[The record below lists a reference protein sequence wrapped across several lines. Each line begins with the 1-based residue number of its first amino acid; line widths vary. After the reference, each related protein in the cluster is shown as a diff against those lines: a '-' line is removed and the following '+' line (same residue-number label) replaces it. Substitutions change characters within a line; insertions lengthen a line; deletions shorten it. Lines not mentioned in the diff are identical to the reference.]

1 MFKNYF
7 TIAFRNIIKHKI
19 FSIIN
24 IIGFAIG
31 LASCLLIS
39 LYVFNEISYEKFH
52 NNRDHIYRVGVN
64 LTHGDNKIPFASGM
78 PPLGPALLSEFPE
91 VKEMTRIRVAGEN
104 IQFTYNDKEFTEN
117 NMIYAEPAY
126 FDIFSFKLKSGDIS
140 TALDEPYSILLKQSV
155 CDKYFG
161 NEYPV
166 GKTLLME
173 GETNFKVTGIL
184 AEPIGNTQMDFDMI
198 ASYSSLEAMGQYS
211 DQWGQFG
218 VDHTFIMLDE
228 NSDENSLSEKLPQL
242 IENNVNPGMASII
255 TLFVTPFNDLYFHSN
270 INNDFEPRG
279 DLKQV
284 YLFSIIAALI
294 MLIACLNFM
303 NLSTAR
309 STHRVK
315 EVGMR
320 KVFGSNRSLL
330 VKQFLSESVLTT
342 LFSMLLGLLIFTLLY
357 PQLNNF
363 IGKKLAASYLYHPIS
378 LLLLLVLSILVGII
392 AGIYPAIFF
401 SRFQPIHAFKAFTGK
416 SKTIFRKIMVI
427 TQFTIAICLIIV
439 TIFVFKQ
446 LSFVRNVDL
455 GFDKEDKLVM
465 QPPLDGEK
473 LKVFKNELLQI
484 PGVEMATICFAPPG
498 SQSALVLNAITE
510 DGKGGMMVNALS
522 CDYDYIPIFNLKLAE
537 GRNFSEDNASD
548 ANGGIIMNEAAI
560 KQLGIKDPVGKELS
574 YPLVPNSENNSKIIG
589 VLKDFH
595 FKSLR
600 EEISPVVLFLDNQ
613 YNSTLVLKYKQEN
626 LSEILKAVSQKWDE
640 MIPETAIEYS
650 FLDEDYDEL
659 YNSEEKMGK
668 LFIFFSVLI
677 VFIACLGIYGLAI
690 FLGEQ
695 RTKEIGVRKVM
706 GASTTG
712 IMQLLSKDFTKW
724 VIVANIIAIPIG
736 CYIMNKWLQNF
747 AYRTALSLWVFAAA
761 GVIALIIALLTIG
774 VQTYKTANLNPAKT
788 LKYE

>member
-255 TLFVTPFNDLYFHSN
+255 TLFVTPFNDL
-270 INNDFEPRG
+270 DR
-279 DLKQV
+279 
-284 YLFSIIAALI
+284 LI
-294 MLIACLNFM
+294 
-303 NLSTAR
+303 
-309 STHRVK
+309 
-315 EVGMR
+315 E
-320 KVFGSNRSLL
+320 
-330 VKQFLSESVLTT
+330 
-342 LFSMLLGLLIFTLLY
+342 
-357 PQLNNF
+357 
-363 IGKKLAASYLYHPIS
+363 
-378 LLLLLVLSILVGII
+378 
-392 AGIYPAIFF
+392 
-401 SRFQPIHAFKAFTGK
+401 
-416 SKTIFRKIMVI
+416 
-427 TQFTIAICLIIV
+427 
-439 TIFVFKQ
+439 
-446 LSFVRNVDL
+446 
-455 GFDKEDKLVM
+455 
-465 QPPLDGEK
+465 
-473 LKVFKNELLQI
+473 
-484 PGVEMATICFAPPG
+484 
-498 SQSALVLNAITE
+498 
-510 DGKGGMMVNALS
+510 
-522 CDYDYIPIFNLKLAE
+522 
-537 GRNFSEDNASD
+537 
-548 ANGGIIMNEAAI
+548 
-560 KQLGIKDPVGKELS
+560 
-574 YPLVPNSENNSKIIG
+574 
-589 VLKDFH
+589 
-595 FKSLR
+595 
-600 EEISPVVLFLDNQ
+600 
-613 YNSTLVLKYKQEN
+613 
-626 LSEILKAVSQKWDE
+626 
-640 MIPETAIEYS
+640 
-650 FLDEDYDEL
+650 
-659 YNSEEKMGK
+659 
-668 LFIFFSVLI
+668 
-677 VFIACLGIYGLAI
+677 
-690 FLGEQ
+690 
-695 RTKEIGVRKVM
+695 
-706 GASTTG
+706 
-712 IMQLLSKDFTKW
+712 
-724 VIVANIIAIPIG
+724 
-736 CYIMNKWLQNF
+736 
-747 AYRTALSLWVFAAA
+747 
-761 GVIALIIALLTIG
+761 
-774 VQTYKTANLNPAKT
+774 
-788 LKYE
+788 

>member
-510 DGKGGMMVNALS
+510 DGEGGMMVNALS

-736 CYIMNKWLQNF
+736 YYIMNKWLQNF

>member
-198 ASYSSLEAMGQYS
+198 ASYSSLEAMGRYS

-736 CYIMNKWLQNF
+736 YYIMNKWLQNF

>member
-1 MFKNYF
+1 
-7 TIAFRNIIKHKI
+7 
-19 FSIIN
+19 
-24 IIGFAIG
+24 
-31 LASCLLIS
+31 
-39 LYVFNEISYEKFH
+39 
-52 NNRDHIYRVGVN
+52 
-64 LTHGDNKIPFASGM
+64 M

-140 TALDEPYSILLKQSV
+140 TALVEPYSILLKQSV

-736 CYIMNKWLQNF
+736 YYIMNKWLQNF

>member
-1 MFKNYF
+1 MLKNYF
-7 TIAFRNIIKHKI
+7 KIAFRKIIRHKA

-52 NNRDHIYRVGVN
+52 KNRDNIYRVGVN

-78 PPLGPALLSEFPE
+78 PPLGPALQAEFPE

-104 IQFTYNDKEFTEN
+104 IQFKYIEKEFLES

-126 FDIFSFKLKSGDIS
+126 FDIFSFDVISGELT
-140 TALDEPYSILLKQSV
+140 TALDEPYSILIKQSISE
-155 CDKYFG
+155 KYFG

-166 GKTLLME
+166 GKTIQMS
-173 GETNFKVTGIL
+173 GETNFTIAGIL
-184 AEPIGNTQMDFDMI
+184 GEPAGNTQMDFDMI
-198 ASYSSLEAMGQYS
+198 ASYSSLQAMGQYS

-218 VDHTFIMLDE
+218 VDHTYILLEE
-228 NSDENSLSEKLPQL
+228 NFDGSTFEEKLPQL
-242 IENNVNPGMASII
+242 ISNNVHSGMASII
-255 TLFVTPFNDLYFHSN
+255 SLFATPFNDLYFHSN

-284 YLFSIIAALI
+284 YLFSIVAALI

-330 VKQFLSESVLTT
+330 IKQFLSESVLTT
-342 LFSMLLGLLIFTLLY
+342 LFSMLLGLIIFSLLY
-357 PQLNNF
+357 PQLNQF
-363 IGKKLAASYLYHPIS
+363 IGKELAVSYLYHPLS
-378 LLLLLVLSILVGII
+378 LLLLFALSVFVGII
-392 AGIYPAIFF
+392 AGIYPAIFM
-401 SRFQPIHAFKAFTGK
+401 SRFQPMHAFRAFTGK
-416 SKTIFRKIMVI
+416 SRTIFRKIMVI
-427 TQFTIAICLIIV
+427 TQFTIAISLIIV

-455 GFDKEDKLVM
+455 GFNKENKLIIM
-465 QPPLDGEK
+465 PPIDSEK
-473 LKVFKNELLQI
+473 MEVFKDELLQI

-498 SQSALVLNAITE
+498 SNSAIIVNAVTE
-510 DGKGGMMVNALS
+510 ESDDGMMVNALS
-522 CDYDYIPIFNLKLAE
+522 CDYDYIPLFDLELAD
-537 GRNFSEDNASD
+537 GRNFSAENESD

-560 KQLGIKDPVGKELS
+560 KKLGFDDPIGKELS
-574 YPLVPNSENNSKIIG
+574 YPLIPNSENNSKIIG

-595 FKSLR
+595 YQSLR
-600 EEISPVVLFLDNQ
+600 NEISPVVLFIDDQ
-613 YNSTLVLKYKQEN
+613 YNSALVLKYKQEN
-626 LSEILKAVSQKWDE
+626 LPEILSAITAKWNEFIPDE
-640 MIPETAIEYS
+640 PIAYS
-650 FLDEDYDEL
+650 FLDEDYDKL
-659 YNSEEKMGK
+659 YNTDEKMGK
-668 LFIFFSVLI
+668 LFIFFSILI
-677 VFIACLGIYGLAI
+677 IFIACLGIYGLAT

-695 RTKEIGVRKVM
+695 RVKEIGVRKVM
-706 GASTTG
+706 GATTTG
-712 IMQLLSKDFTKW
+712 IMQLLTRDFAKW
-724 VIVANIIAIPIG
+724 VIISNLIAIPIG
-736 CYIMNKWLQNF
+736 YYIMNKWLQDF
-747 AYRTALSLWVFAAA
+747 AYRTALSIWVFVLA
-761 GVIALIIALLTIG
+761 GIIALIISLLTISI
-774 VQTYKTANLNPAKT
+774 QTYKTANLNPAKT

>member
-736 CYIMNKWLQNF
+736 YYIMNKWLQNF

>member
-1 MFKNYF
+1 
-7 TIAFRNIIKHKI
+7 
-19 FSIIN
+19 
-24 IIGFAIG
+24 
-31 LASCLLIS
+31 
-39 LYVFNEISYEKFH
+39 
-52 NNRDHIYRVGVN
+52 
-64 LTHGDNKIPFASGM
+64 
-78 PPLGPALLSEFPE
+78 
-91 VKEMTRIRVAGEN
+91 
-104 IQFTYNDKEFTEN
+104 
-117 NMIYAEPAY
+117 
-126 FDIFSFKLKSGDIS
+126 
-140 TALDEPYSILLKQSV
+140 
-155 CDKYFG
+155 
-161 NEYPV
+161 
-166 GKTLLME
+166 
-173 GETNFKVTGIL
+173 
-184 AEPIGNTQMDFDMI
+184 
-198 ASYSSLEAMGQYS
+198 LEAMGQYS

-279 DLKQV
+279 NLKQV

-510 DGKGGMMVNALS
+510 DGEGGMMVNALS

-706 GASTTG
+706 GASITG

-736 CYIMNKWLQNF
+736 YYIMNKWLQNF

>member
-1 MFKNYF
+1 
-7 TIAFRNIIKHKI
+7 
-19 FSIIN
+19 
-24 IIGFAIG
+24 
-31 LASCLLIS
+31 
-39 LYVFNEISYEKFH
+39 
-52 NNRDHIYRVGVN
+52 
-64 LTHGDNKIPFASGM
+64 
-78 PPLGPALLSEFPE
+78 
-91 VKEMTRIRVAGEN
+91 
-104 IQFTYNDKEFTEN
+104 
-117 NMIYAEPAY
+117 
-126 FDIFSFKLKSGDIS
+126 
-140 TALDEPYSILLKQSV
+140 
-155 CDKYFG
+155 
-161 NEYPV
+161 
-166 GKTLLME
+166 
-173 GETNFKVTGIL
+173 
-184 AEPIGNTQMDFDMI
+184 
-198 ASYSSLEAMGQYS
+198 
-211 DQWGQFG
+211 
-218 VDHTFIMLDE
+218 
-228 NSDENSLSEKLPQL
+228 
-242 IENNVNPGMASII
+242 
-255 TLFVTPFNDLYFHSN
+255 
-270 INNDFEPRG
+270 
-279 DLKQV
+279 
-284 YLFSIIAALI
+284 
-294 MLIACLNFM
+294 
-303 NLSTAR
+303 
-309 STHRVK
+309 
-315 EVGMR
+315 MR

-510 DGKGGMMVNALS
+510 DGEGGMMVNALS

-736 CYIMNKWLQNF
+736 YYIMNKWLQNF

>member
-1 MFKNYF
+1 MLKNYF
-7 TIAFRNIIKHKI
+7 IIAFRNIIKHKV

-39 LYVFNEISYEKFH
+39 LYVFNEISYEKIH
-52 NNRDHIYRVGVN
+52 KNRNNIYRVGVN

-78 PPLGPALLSEFPE
+78 PPLGPALQSEFPE

-104 IQFTYNDKEFTEN
+104 IQFKYNDNEFLED

-126 FDIFSFKLKSGDIS
+126 FDIFSFELKSGDIS
-140 TALDEPYSILLKQSV
+140 TALNDPYSMLIKQSV
-155 CDKYFG
+155 SEKYFG

-166 GKTLLME
+166 GKTFLMG
-173 GETNFKVTGIL
+173 GETNFKITGIL
-184 AEPIGNTQMDFDMI
+184 AEPKGNTQMDFDMI

-228 NSDENSLSEKLPQL
+228 NSDENTLTEKLPQL
-242 IENNVNPGMASII
+242 IENNVHPGMASII
-255 TLFVTPFNDLYFHSN
+255 SLFVTPFNDLYFYSSV
-270 INNDFEPRG
+270 NNDFEPRG

-330 VKQFLSESVLTT
+330 IKQFLSESVLTT
-342 LFSMLLGLLIFTLLY
+342 LFSMLLGLLIFSLLY

-363 IGKKLAASYLYHPIS
+363 IGKDLAVSYLYHPLS
-378 LLLLLVLSILVGII
+378 LLLLLVLSVFVGIV
-392 AGIYPAIFF
+392 AGIYPAIFL
-401 SRFQPIHAFKAFTGK
+401 SRFQPMHAFKAFTGK
-416 SKTIFRKIMVI
+416 SKTLFRKIMVI

-446 LSFVRNVDL
+446 LSYVRNVDL
-455 GFDKEDKLVM
+455 GFNKENKLVM

-473 LKVFKNELLQI
+473 LEVFKNELMQI
-484 PGVEMATICFAPPG
+484 HGVEMATICFAPPG
-498 SQSALVLNAITE
+498 SQSALVLNAATE
-510 DGKGGMMVNALS
+510 DEGGGMMVNAIS
-522 CDYDYIPIFNLKLAE
+522 CDYDYIPMFDLEMAD
-537 GRNFSEDNASD
+537 GRNFSEENASD
-548 ANGGIIMNEAAI
+548 ANGGLIMNEAAI
-560 KQLGIKDPVGKELS
+560 KQLGIEDPVGKELS

-595 FKSLR
+595 YQSLR

-613 YNSTLVLKYKQEN
+613 YSSTLIVKYKQEN
-626 LSEILKAVSQKWDE
+626 LPEILNAISQKWE
-640 MIPETAIEYS
+640 SCSS
-650 FLDEDYDEL
+650 FSQY
-659 YNSEEKMGK
+659 
-668 LFIFFSVLI
+668 
-677 VFIACLGIYGLAI
+677 
-690 FLGEQ
+690 
-695 RTKEIGVRKVM
+695 
-706 GASTTG
+706 
-712 IMQLLSKDFTKW
+712 
-724 VIVANIIAIPIG
+724 
-736 CYIMNKWLQNF
+736 
-747 AYRTALSLWVFAAA
+747 
-761 GVIALIIALLTIG
+761 
-774 VQTYKTANLNPAKT
+774 
-788 LKYE
+788 